1 MTYGFDHILDTSGI
15 GVWGPLIFLIYI
27 RDWFGSRFKME
38 DVNNP
43 HVI

>member
-1 MTYGFDHILDTSGI
+1 MTYGLDHVLDTSGI

-27 RDWFGSRFKME
+27 RDWIRSQSKMA